1 VRGDSERAE
10 VVWEWDY
17 PEAAAYDR
25 EMNAQDAS
33 DEFMAVRR
41 HMGTLIQRM
50 DRVLFETIEPAS

>member
-1 VRGDSERAE
+1 
-10 VVWEWDY
+10 
-17 PEAAAYDR
+17 
-25 EMNAQDAS
+25 MNAQDAS